1 MSYCGNQTSLFG
13 SPDKYIKFYNG
24 DLVAVEGANIVETQI
39 LRNLRIPY
47 TQVLRGRITLKAGQ
61 TDYLLNHLGL
71 GDNATLVS
79 IATTY
84 DPKSKIETDNY
95 VQYAFYNDLTRVR
108 SFCEIMILTGNT
120 TNRIPQ
126 LYLTNPNATYSVTLD
141 VMVAKKGDEYIFFE
155 DFLNQYGTTFVG
167 LSYSSIQT
175 HIVNRSIKVVDSQS
189 RPLIYIENPNIASIE
204 RSGQILTINDA
215 VQGEI
220 FLKFSSQYF
229 TNQAFSLL
237 NYILE
242 VPGVTTPQPTDDIPP
257 VVYFYNQVA
266 NSPTASYIS
275 FNGATAGPYNTSNGY
290 TFSTSITLADY
301 GSISNNLLLNLLVG
315 SVSDARD
322 GLMTLS
328 ASNVQV
334 SMNSSTYTTITAS
347 GTYSLTFVDVKDLAE
362 NYLTGINFEL
372 IIN

>member
-1 MSYCGNQTSLFG
+1 
-13 SPDKYIKFYNG
+13 
-24 DLVAVEGANIVETQI
+24 
-39 LRNLRIPY
+39 
-47 TQVLRGRITLKAGQ
+47 LRGRVTLRAGQ

-79 IATTY
+79 IAVTY
-84 DPKSKIETDNY
+84 DPKSKIETDNF

-108 SFCEIMILTGNT
+108 AFCEIMILTGNT

-141 VMVAKKGDEYIFFE
+141 VMVAKKGDEYAFFE
-155 DFLNQYGTTFVG
+155 DILNQYGTTFVG

-175 HIVNRSIKVVDSQS
+175 HIVNRSIKVVDNQS
-189 RPLIYIENPNIASIE
+189 RALIYIENPNIASIE

-215 VQGEI
+215 VQGEV

-229 TNQAFSLL
+229 ANQAFSLL

-242 VPGVTTPQPTDDIPP
+242 VPGVATPVPTDDEPP
-257 VVYFYNQVA
+257 TVYFRNQVGG
-266 NSPTASYIS
+266 SLTASYIS
-275 FNGATAGPYNTSNGY
+275 FNGATAGPYNTGDGF
-290 TFSTSITLADY
+290 TFSTSLNIADY
-301 GSISNNLLLNLLVG
+301 GSISNSSLLNLLV
-315 SVSDARD
+315 SSISDNRD
-322 GLMTLS
+322 GLMSLS
-328 ASNVQV
+328 ASNIQV